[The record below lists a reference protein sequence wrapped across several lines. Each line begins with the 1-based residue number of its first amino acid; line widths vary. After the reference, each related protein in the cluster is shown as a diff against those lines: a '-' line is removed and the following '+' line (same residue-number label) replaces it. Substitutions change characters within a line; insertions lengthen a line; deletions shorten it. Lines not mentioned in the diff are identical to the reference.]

1 VSASE
6 AFWRRKRLEE
16 MTIAEWEALCD
27 GCGLCCLLKLEDED
41 TGRVAYTSIA
51 CHLFDP
57 ETCRCGDYADRA
69 RREPGC
75 VRLTPETIRDAVGW
89 MPASCAYRLL
99 AEGRPLPEWHPLV
112 SGDPASVHA
121 AGVSAMGWTVPEQ
134 DVREDDYEDYVV
146 PGLR

>member
-1 VSASE
+1 
-6 AFWRRKRLEE
+6 
-16 MTIAEWEALCD
+16 MTAAEWEALCD

-41 TGRVAYTSIA
+41 TGRVAFTSIA
-51 CHLFDP
+51 CRFFDP
-57 ETCRCGDYADRA
+57 ETCRCRDYADRA
-69 RREPGC
+69 RLEPGC
-75 VRLTPETIRDAVGW
+75 VRLTPETVRDAAAW
-89 MPASCAYRLL
+89 MPATCAYRLL

-121 AGVSAMGWTVPEQ
+121 AGASARGWTVPEG